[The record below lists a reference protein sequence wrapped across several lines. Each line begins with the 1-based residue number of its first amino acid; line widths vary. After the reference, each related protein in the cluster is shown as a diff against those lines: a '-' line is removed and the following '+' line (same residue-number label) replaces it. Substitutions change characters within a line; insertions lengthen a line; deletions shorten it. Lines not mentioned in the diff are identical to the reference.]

1 MWLISK
7 GPKELSTA
15 VLMADGMPES
25 SGNHSS
31 MLGSLPTGC
40 SLQTLP
46 ETRLGC
52 KVEERIGSPH
62 PQGDR
67 VGAGVGGCL
76 GARGKAC

>member
-1 MWLISK
+1 
-7 GPKELSTA
+7 
-15 VLMADGMPES
+15 MADGMSES

-31 MLGSLPTGC
+31 VLGSLPTGC

-52 KVEERIGSPH
+52 TVEERIGSPH

-67 VGAGVGGCL
+67 VGADVGGCL